1 MDARSETGKE
11 GGVEGLRDIKWLTL
25 EYSSPPWRKMRIT
38 RGFVTAH
45 GVQPLGIDADLPIV
59 EGIAIPVMC
68 RGIFDSPLLV
78 WELKVGNGKGP
89 FVKLENSGLTICSDR
104 PRLIKLLVMF
114 VVHPGGLGSL
124 TFVPMG

>member
-1 MDARSETGKE
+1 LDARSETGKE

-25 EYSSPPWRKMRIT
+25 EYSSPPWRKMRVT
-38 RGFVTAH
+38 GGFVTAH
-45 GVQPLGIDADLPIV
+45 CVQPLGVDTNFPIV

-68 RGIFDSPLLV
+68 RGIFDGPLLV
-78 WELKVGNGKGP
+78 WEFKIGNGDRP
-89 FVKLENSGLTICSDR
+89 FVQLENPGLTICSDGS
-104 PRLIKLLVMF
+104 PLIKLLVVF